1 VRQVVAAHSA
11 RPVLLDFDGETS
23 DSDCAQAEMA
33 RMQVPGLM
41 PVTMRNYD
49 DPTDPA
55 AIAAAAAAAAAA
67 ALSP

>member
-1 VRQVVAAHSA
+1 
-11 RPVLLDFDGETS
+11 
-23 DSDCAQAEMA
+23 MA

-55 AIAAAAAAAAAA
+55 AIAAAAAAAT
-67 ALSP
+67 LSP